1 MLSTL
6 VSSNTVFW
14 CIRSSRF
21 ISSSIYWL
29 GLAVIVS
36 TNWFQFFMSTSSTFR
51 ITSSG
56 KRPALS
62 AGPSGTTASII
73 GLIVGIKGLNP
84 KPGINAF
91 GAVSSLVLPVT
102 SSVAYFRLPNLS
114 VAVILICSSSKI
126 SPSIEIKEACQV

>member
-1 MLSTL
+1 MLSAL
-6 VSSNTVFW
+6 VPRNTV
-14 CIRSSRF
+14 CRYVRSSLF
-21 ISSSIYWL
+21 ISTSTFWL
-29 GLAVIVS
+29 GLAIMISV
-36 TNWFQFFMSTSSTFR
+36 NWLQFIMSTSSTFR

-62 AGPSGTTASII
+62 AGPSGITASIV

-102 SSVAYFRLPNLS
+102 SSVACFRLPNLS

-126 SPSIEIKEACQV
+126 SPRIEIKEACQV